1 VSPVAISADKRF
13 RRAHVKPARTRRG
26 WRAMVRRAVLSALTV
41 GALLY
46 SASYVS
52 AILAQAQVLRVN
64 RIVVHGNERLSDG
77 DVLAVLSGLRGE
89 SLIWTDLNGWRYRLL
104 ASPWIRDAALR
115 RVLPST
121 VEIVVAERE
130 PVGIGRIGGA
140 MYLIDDRGAII
151 DEFGP
156 QYSEF
161 DLPIVDGLALPEGA
175 NVLSNERRGEL
186 ASRVIA
192 ALRTNPVIFGR
203 LSQVDVHDLHN
214 ASVMLSDDPTVIQL
228 GEQDFLSRLR
238 LYLEMAPALH
248 ERMADIES
256 VDLRFEGRI
265 YARPTGKRVK
275 AGMLARRAKP

>member
-1 VSPVAISADKRF
+1 MSPVAVSADRRF
-13 RRAHVKPARTRRG
+13 RRAHVRPARTRRG
-26 WRAMVRRAVLSALTV
+26 WRGIVRRAVLSALTV

-46 SASYVS
+46 GASYVS
-52 AILAQAQVLRVN
+52 AIVAQAHVLRVD
-64 RIVVHGNERLSDG
+64 RILIQGNERLSDG
-77 DVLAVLSGLRGE
+77 DVLAVLNGLRGE
-89 SLIWTDLNGWRYRLL
+89 SLIWTDLNGWRHRLL

-130 PVGIGRIGGA
+130 PIGIGRIGGA
-140 MYLIDDRGAII
+140 MYLIDDRGVVI

-161 DLPIVDGLALPEGA
+161 NLPIVDGLA
-175 NVLSNERRGEL
+175 VLDVADAPGNERRGEL

-192 ALRTNPVIFGR
+192 ALRKDPAIFGR
-203 LSQVDVHDLHN
+203 LSQIDVHDLHN
-214 ASVMLSDDPTVIQL
+214 ASVILSGDPTIIQL
-228 GEQDFLSRLR
+228 GEQEFLSRLQ

-248 ERMADIES
+248 ERIADIES

-265 YARPTGKRVK
+265 YARPTGKRAK
-275 AGMLARRAKP
+275 AGKLARRATQ